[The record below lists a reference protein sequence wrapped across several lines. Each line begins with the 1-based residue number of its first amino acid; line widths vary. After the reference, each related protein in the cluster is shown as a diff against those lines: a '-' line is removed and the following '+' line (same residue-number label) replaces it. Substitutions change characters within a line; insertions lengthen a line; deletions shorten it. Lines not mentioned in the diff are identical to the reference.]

1 MELLYDSS
9 FDCWMQCVSI
19 RETQPEQIKI
29 GTVYHC
35 KTKFFDGEDWYTHV
49 YLPSCNGE
57 IEIGKL
63 KLAHFS
69 EFID

>member
-1 MELLYDSS
+1 MGLLYDSS

-19 RETQPEQIKI
+19 IETQQEHVEI

-57 IEIGKL
+57 IEIGTL
-63 KLAHFS
+63 KLANFS
-69 EFID
+69 EFLD